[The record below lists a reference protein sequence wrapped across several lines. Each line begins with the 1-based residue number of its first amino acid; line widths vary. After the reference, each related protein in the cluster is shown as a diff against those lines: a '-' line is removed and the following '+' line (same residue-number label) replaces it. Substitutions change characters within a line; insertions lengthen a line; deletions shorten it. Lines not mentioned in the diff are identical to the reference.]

1 MSESPWFMTR
11 TVFTKL
17 AITYLVAM
25 ATIIVHPRAIAND
38 GDACFIAT
46 AHPKATA
53 AGCEI
58 LSKGGN
64 AFDAA
69 VAVTAALAVVEP
81 YASGLGGG
89 GFYLLHIG
97 ESNKDIFIDAREKA
111 PMGITESVFLDD
123 EGNPVKE
130 KSREGALA
138 AAIPG
143 IPAAIGHLNRRYGAL
158 PLKVVLAPAISLA
171 ENGLEIDTRFIRA
184 SNWVT
189 DRLKRF
195 HKTRDIFLKNGEIF
209 ESGDILIQRAL
220 AETLRKISEQG
231 ADAFYQGEIAE
242 DLIATVNRHG
252 GVWRAKDLSD
262 YSVVEREPIKIQY
275 RESEITSAP
284 LPSSGGLVL
293 AQALQILQE
302 LNFPETTGVPESHYV
317 IEAMRLAYNDRA
329 RFMGDPDFSQIPVDT
344 LKSGEYAS
352 KRSRYVSNSA
362 TKSADLPSVKNI
374 AIEGEETTHF
384 SIVDGYGNYV
394 AATLS
399 VNGPFGS
406 GLTSDNTG
414 VLLNN
419 HMDDFAIGVGKGNS
433 YRLVGNSFN
442 RVEPGKR
449 PLSSMSPTFV
459 RSEKGL
465 LVLGSPGGSRIIN
478 MVLLSTLCF
487 VHDPQCDADKAV
499 SIPRYHHQYLPDRVQ
514 VEPESFDRTW
524 IESLENIG
532 HKVEIYRRKWGNM
545 QAIHCAPF
553 GVDCKVANDP
563 RGRIGVVF

>member
-1 MSESPWFMTR
+1 MTR

-17 AITYLVAM
+17 AIAYAITVA
-25 ATIIVHPRAIAND
+25 ATFVHSQAIAND
-38 GDACFIAT
+38 RDACFIAT

-89 GFYLLHIG
+89 GFYLLHVN

-111 PMGITESVFLDD
+111 PIGITESAFLDD

-143 IPAAIGHLNRRYGAL
+143 VPAAIGHLNRRYGAL

-171 ENGLEIDTRFIRA
+171 QNGIEIDARFIRA

-195 HKTRDIFLKNGEIF
+195 HKTREIFLKDGEIF
-209 ESGDILIQRAL
+209 EDGDILIQGAL
-220 AETLRKISEQG
+220 AETLRKISEYG
-231 ADAFYQGEIAE
+231 VDTFYRGEIAA
-242 DLIATVNRHG
+242 DLIATVNRYG
-252 GVWRAKDLSD
+252 GVWRAEDLSD
-262 YSVVEREPIKIQY
+262 YKVVEREPIKIHY

-293 AQALQILQE
+293 AQALQVLQE
-302 LNFPETTGVPESHYV
+302 LNFPEAAGVPKDHYV

-329 RFMGDPDFSQIPVDT
+329 RFMGDPDFNQIPVDT
-344 LKSGEYAS
+344 LKSTKYAS

-362 TKSADLPSVKNI
+362 TKSADLPSVENL

-433 YRLVGNSFN
+433 YKLVGNSFN

-449 PLSSMSPTFV
+449 PLSSMSPTFI
-459 RSEKGL
+459 RSDRGL
-465 LVLGSPGGSRIIN
+465 LVLGTPGGSRIIT
-478 MVLLSTLCF
+478 MVLLSTLCY
-487 VHDPQCDADKAV
+487 VHDLHCDAEKAV

-514 VEPESFDRTW
+514 VEPESFDRAW
-524 IESLENIG
+524 VESLENIG

-545 QAIHCAPF
+545 QAIHCEPF
-553 GVDCKVANDP
+553 GMECQVANDP